1 MKRRPFPLLTVIV
14 MLAGTVLTMGC
25 QKDIYSE
32 PPQYGTLFFS
42 ADSIVWQGVI
52 TPVHSFAPGDTVYV
66 GVTIEYDG
74 AYITR
79 AEQQWALRGGGE
91 DPLRTEKK
99 TVVGPV
105 GKEPV
110 WKFTAPLEPGEYS
123 VTFKEKYSYS
133 AQRPN
138 GTIFG
143 ESATLNSKFRVR
155 E

>member
-1 MKRRPFPLLTVIV
+1 MKRQQLSLLTAIV
-14 MLAGTVLTMGC
+14 VLAAIVPTTGC
-25 QKDIYSE
+25 QKEIYSE

-52 TPVHSFAPGDTVYV
+52 TPVHSFAPGDMVYV
-66 GVTIEYDG
+66 GVTIENDG

-79 AEQQWALRGGGE
+79 AEQEWKLRGGDKE
-91 DPLRTEKK
+91 PIRSEKK

-105 GKEPV
+105 GREPV
-110 WKFTAPLEPGEYS
+110 WQFTAPLEPGEYS
-123 VTFKEKYSYS
+123 VTFKEKYSFS

-155 E
+155 